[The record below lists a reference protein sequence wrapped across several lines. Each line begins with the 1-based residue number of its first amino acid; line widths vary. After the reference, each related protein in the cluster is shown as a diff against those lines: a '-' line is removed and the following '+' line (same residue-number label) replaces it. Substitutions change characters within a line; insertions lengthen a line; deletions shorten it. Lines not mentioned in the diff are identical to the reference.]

1 MGNRSQEENEA
12 LLIHTLR
19 QVGEKGLTIDEA
31 RLALSVGSE
40 QSKSLAKKVLEHLRE
55 RGIVRV
61 KMGKSGVFYSLI
73 PGR

>member
-12 LLIHTLR
+12 ILLGMLR
-19 QVGEKGLTIDEA
+19 QVGDQGLTIDEA
-31 RLALSVGSE
+31 RHALSAGSE

-55 RGIVRV
+55 KGIVRV
-61 KMGKSGVFYSLI
+61 KMGKSGICSTVI